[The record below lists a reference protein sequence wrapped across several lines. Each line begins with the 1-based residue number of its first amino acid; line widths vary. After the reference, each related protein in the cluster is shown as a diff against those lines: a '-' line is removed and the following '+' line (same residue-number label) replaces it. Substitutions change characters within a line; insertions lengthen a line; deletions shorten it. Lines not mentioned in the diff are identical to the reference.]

1 MSAIAGLRYER
12 PDEAIG
18 WLKTAL
24 GFKEHAVY
32 RNNAGVVEHAE
43 LTFGS
48 GMIMLGA
55 VRDSPFSKYM
65 VQPSETGGR
74 ETQSQYLVTSDVRG
88 VYAQAKA
95 VGAEILLD
103 LREESYGGE
112 HFTCRDPEGHVWS
125 VGSYDPWKK

>member
-1 MSAIAGLRYER
+1 
-12 PDEAIG
+12 
-18 WLKTAL
+18 
-24 GFKEHAVY
+24 
-32 RNNAGVVEHAE
+32 
-43 LTFGS
+43 
-48 GMIMLGA
+48 MIMLGA

-95 VGAEILLD
+95 VGTEILLD